1 MAGIIVFGVPKG
13 FDTSRCD
20 INTRSFLERFYV
32 PHNPGTE
39 MKIVRGPN
47 NSVHYLFMVYENKD
61 MAFCDVDG
69 RSGSFFGIDVMLQ
82 NQYITDTNKLLK
94 LFQLTYDKY
103 VKNKIVDET
112 PNGVRK
118 HKYRRFDVGNNEIA
132 TYVANSMNALV
143 KERPELNIFEDIRQ
157 LPPAQNQMQRY

>member
-1 MAGIIVFGVPKG
+1 
-13 FDTSRCD
+13 
-20 INTRSFLERFYV
+20 
-32 PHNPGTE
+32 
-39 MKIVRGPN
+39 MKVVRRPN

-61 MAFCDVDG
+61 MTFCDVDH
-69 RSGSFFGIDVMLQ
+69 RSGSFFGIDVMSQ

-118 HKYRRFDVGNNEIA
+118 HRFKTFNDDSNTIA
-132 TYVANSMNALV
+132 TYVANGMNTSV
-143 KERPELNIFEDIRQ
+143 KEKPELNIFEDIRQ
-157 LPPAQNQMQRY
+157 LTPVQNQMQRN